1 MTERQNST
9 RVRVLSSIAINV
21 AIESV
26 RVPEQE
32 REKEREPPTEM
43 IDDWKKGVRGELVWR
58 RVACVMLGMSG
69 GRRRKRPYD
78 S

>member
-9 RVRVLSSIAINV
+9 RARVPSSIAINA

-26 RVPEQE
+26 RAPEQE

-43 IDDWKKGVRGELVWR
+43 IDDWKKGVQGELVWR

-69 GRRRKRPYD
+69 G
-78 S
+78 